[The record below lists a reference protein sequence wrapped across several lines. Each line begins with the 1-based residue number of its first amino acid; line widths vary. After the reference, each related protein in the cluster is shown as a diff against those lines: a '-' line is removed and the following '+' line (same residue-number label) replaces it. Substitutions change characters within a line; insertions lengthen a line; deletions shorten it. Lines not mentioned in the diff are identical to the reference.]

1 MMDQFFDCL
10 NVRKAEEHK
19 VKLKKFLR
27 PYKDVNDARFAWLAE
42 FLEYLAL
49 RKQPMLQRQG
59 NFRQRDRDTM
69 LLPWQSYEGLQMSVL
84 LLKAF
89 VPYLL
94 NSGMKYVLSEKF
106 CQDDIENYFGKQRAI
121 GRRKDSPNVR
131 AAGYNENMIKPQF
144 SVQPVGS
151 NVHPGESKRNVIDDT
166 PLPKKKRT

>member
-27 PYKDVNDARFAWLAE
+27 PNKDVNDARFAWLAE

-49 RKQPMLQRQG
+49 WKQPMLQRQG
-59 NFRQRDRDTM
+59 NFRQRDRDAM
-69 LLPWQSYEGLQMSVL
+69 FLPWQSYEGLQMSVL

-94 NSGMKYVLSEKF
+94 NNGMKYVLSEKF

-131 AAGYNENMIKPQF
+131 AAGYNENMIKLQF

-151 NVHPGESKRNVIDDT
+151 NVHPGESKRSVIDDT